1 MRKTIL
7 ALFCALFCAL
17 SACGGENGAEQE
29 LRRVEDALDLDLSG
43 GTLERFEDS
52 HGGFHGDGLTA
63 AEVTVED
70 LVEKLANAGGWR
82 PLPMSDSAAQA
93 IRLCEAEEETVEETA
108 EGFYYF
114 YDRHSECEDP
124 YDSTQM
130 HSRFSY
136 NFTMAVYDSGNG
148 RLYFYELDT

>member
-63 AEVTVED
+63 AEVTVEG
-70 LVEKLANAGGWR
+70 LVEELANAGGWR
-82 PLPMSDSAAQA
+82 PLPMSNSAAQA
-93 IRLCEAEEETVEETA
+93 IRLCEAQV
-108 EGFYYF
+108 Y
-114 YDRHSECEDP
+114 
-124 YDSTQM
+124 
-130 HSRFSY
+130 SRFSY